1 MGDDRRGGAGGQGSR
16 ARTEDVVAAMEEGAE
31 GGIIGDLLFTTRTEL
46 CKNHRDGNLT

>member
-1 MGDDRRGGAGGQGSR
+1 VEVGRDGGVEVVGDEAG
-16 ARTEDVVAAMEEGAE
+16 EDVVAAMEEGAE